1 MKMILLHHSN
11 IENVNFSKNN
21 VQKMSTRLP
30 PKEPPVKDPK
40 IKSRAE
46 LDKLRIENERYMRD
60 HPELNAAVQ
69 EFVYSVLKRK
79 PDDVRA
85 FAIDF
90 FTRPIQ
96 ENR

>member
-1 MKMILLHHSN
+1 M
-11 IENVNFSKNN
+11 
-21 VQKMSTRLP
+21 TRLP
-30 PKEPPVKDPK
+30 PKEAPGKDEK
-40 IKSRAE
+40 LQERAE

-69 EFVYSVLKRK
+69 EFVISVLKRK

-96 ENR
+96 ETPK